1 MMALSS
7 SMVAEVRT
15 TNTNAMMTTMISSS
29 TIHIAESPE
38 TSSAA

>member
-7 SMVAEVRT
+7 SMVPDVST
-15 TNTNAMMTTMISSS
+15 TNTNAMMAMIMYSS
-29 TIHIAESPE
+29 TLHMVESPE